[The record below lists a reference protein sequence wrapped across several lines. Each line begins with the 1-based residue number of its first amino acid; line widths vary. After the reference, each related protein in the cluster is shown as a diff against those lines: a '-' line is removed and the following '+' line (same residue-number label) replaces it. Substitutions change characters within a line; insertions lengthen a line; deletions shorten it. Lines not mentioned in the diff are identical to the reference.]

1 MKHVLIFMLGL
12 LTVACTSEK
21 EEVKDLSDILPESER
36 DYDQKDTVEVDNSDS
51 LKIYQAQFTV
61 LGSLDSIA
69 AYDEDLFPDRFG
81 PENMEKFQLFFE
93 GEEVV
98 FVKWIFSDSAR
109 VSNALFNWADCFG
122 PKCNSIRIGEEKNL
136 QRNAFQVL
144 ANDTSLIYIESS
156 NNFDSRKL
164 DTYFDEQ
171 GYELDWNYRLEQ
183 SRSGRVRWYN
193 YLDKKKTPIKNDAL

>member
-93 GEEVV
+93 GEEVI